1 MSKFYWIDP
10 RCELHATYC
19 KDNCF
24 CCPYSHLPEMYD
36 LEDGGIPAT
45 FFVHYMI
52 GWKPH
57 ESQVSLTWTFDGIL
71 SVWLQVQRVAIQ

>member
-1 MSKFYWIDP
+1 MLINTCKTDWLRKPLLVLSLLSEFFP
-10 RCELHATYC
+10 VARCELHVNYC
-19 KDNCF
+19 KVNCF
-24 CCPYSHLPEMYD
+24 CCPYSHFPEMYG

-57 ESQVSLTWTFDGIL
+57 DSQVSLT
-71 SVWLQVQRVAIQ
+71 

>member
-1 MSKFYWIDP
+1 
-10 RCELHATYC
+10 
-19 KDNCF
+19 
-24 CCPYSHLPEMYD
+24 MYG

-57 ESQVSLTWTFDGIL
+57 ESQVSLTWTFDGIF
-71 SVWLQVQRVAIQ
+71 SVWLQVQRIAVQ